1 MYQGRNYALATVV
14 PTLAQSATLPI
25 CNIIGTAAVRSMIYE
40 FTFGSYGTAADNAA
54 EIQIQRGTT
63 VGTPAS
69 APTLYQ
75 LDPNDPA
82 PVTTSGIATFTG
94 GPTLTANAFLY
105 SFGLNQR
112 ATFRWIAAPGSELKI
127 PATAS
132 NGLNFMCQAVTT
144 GWTPAFTVLVAE

>member
-1 MYQGRNYALATVV
+1 MYQGRNYALATVA

-40 FTFGSYGTAADNAA
+40 FEFGSYGTPADNAA
-54 EIQIQRGTT
+54 YIQIQRCTT
-63 VGTPAS
+63 AGTPAS
-69 APTLYQ
+69 SPTLYP

-82 PVTTSGIATFTG
+82 AVSTAGIATFTG
-94 GPTLTANAFLY
+94 GPTLTASTFLY
-105 SFGLNQR
+105 SFGINQR

-132 NGLNFMCQAVTT
+132 NGLAFMPQAVSA
-144 GWTPAFTVLVAE
+144 GWTPSFTVLVAE